1 MQANAY
7 LAFVGISIAIL
18 VFPGPSTLL
27 IAANSLRRGRTVG
40 LYTVVGGIGAMV
52 VQLAVALAGLTSL
65 ASASGVRFDYVRGLG
80 AAYLV
85 YLGLRRWRGSAE
97 GNPARGTA
105 DTYRSALLEGFVVAL
120 TNPGTMLFFL
130 AFFPQFLNTSAPAGP
145 QLI

>member
-7 LAFVGISIAIL
+7 LAFVGVSIAIL

-65 ASASGVRFDYVRGLG
+65 ASVSGARFDYVRGLG
-80 AAYLV
+80 CRLPRVPRPAALAGLV
-85 YLGLRRWRGSAE
+85 RREPRTWYGGYVPFGHCSRVLWWR
-97 GNPARGTA
+97 
-105 DTYRSALLEGFVVAL
+105 
-120 TNPGTMLFFL
+120 
-130 AFFPQFLNTSAPAGP
+130 
-145 QLI
+145 